1 MTAAYRMRGLGWFF
15 SGVVVALVFLLVS
28 LQVAAERKKVTDIS
42 RAIAAAKRD
51 IRMLETEF
59 NTRANLAQLEK
70 WNGDVLA
77 LTAPRAEQFMDDGIA
92 LAQVDFSAP
101 GAHVDGVRAA
111 AYVVPTLHPLP
122 GLDLA
127 VGDAPTTGAPQ
138 AQPAQDGTIVAAR
151 AVNATTIEPA
161 PRRAPV
167 AGAAVRVGARLPTP
181 RATLADGSG
190 AQPAARPAVSRAASF
205 DVPSPR
211 RSASI
216 ALLDRKLLSD
226 STIDDL
232 MSTAR
237 AEARRR

>member
-15 SGVVVALVFLLVS
+15 SGVVVAIAFLLVS
-28 LQVAAERKKVTDIS
+28 LQVAAERKKVLDVDA
-42 RAIAAAKRD
+42 AIGKAKRD

-77 LTAPRAEQFMDDGIA
+77 LAAPRAEQFMDDSVQ

-101 GAHVDGVRAA
+101 SAHSGTVRAV

-122 GLDLA
+122 GINLA
-127 VGDAPTTGAPQ
+127 VEESA
-138 AQPAQDGTIVAAR
+138 
-151 AVNATTIEPA
+151 
-161 PRRAPV
+161 
-167 AGAAVRVGARLPTP
+167 GARLPGAAAPGTP
-181 RATLADGSG
+181 AGLAATQLPVRAD
-190 AQPAARPAVSRAASF
+190 PAVARTAATQIPLPRLASTAAAAVSGGAISRVASV
-205 DVPSPR
+205 DAPPPR
-211 RSASI
+211 RSAAI

-226 STIDDL
+226 STLDDL
-232 MSTAR
+232 MANAR